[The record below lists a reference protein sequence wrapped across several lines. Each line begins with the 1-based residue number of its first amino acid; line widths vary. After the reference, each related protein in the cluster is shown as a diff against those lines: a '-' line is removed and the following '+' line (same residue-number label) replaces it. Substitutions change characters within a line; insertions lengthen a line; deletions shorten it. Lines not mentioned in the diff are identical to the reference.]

1 MRTGRSALLRPADWP
16 RPVRRVLT
24 GIGVIVIVLAV
35 TITGYRTLK
44 PAETVSLATRPL
56 ASPEPIKSIQYGE
69 LRNAPLIVDGQL
81 RIYAEQRR
89 VFADTPVTAIR
100 VMTPH
105 WAYRRWPAEVVGV
118 TTVEKSKTGG
128 TFSVV
133 VTKWSDGVVVALDA
147 ETGQSLWQTRIDP
160 VPGETYEG
168 RRTGATTV
176 YNPDGLLLTSA
187 SVDQRPI
194 LVITGKDQ
202 AEAVDPWTGTNRWTK
217 TFTEAAGCHDTQWT
231 GTTTYLVKDTCA
243 APAVLDVYDAA
254 TGIAL
259 TQWRPAGA
267 SLGAANVA
275 NWYLNPTS
283 CVIGR
288 SECAL
293 FEAAPTG
300 DVVGFTAADDG
311 LGAITPTYYSAAPD
325 GTVAAIPFA
334 AKDSIIAIGG
344 TLVEQVVNDYVWALA
359 RTDGHQLW
367 RSEVAGRLIAAD
379 AGNVYLINDQ
389 YQLLV
394 LNMQSGAVTSSTE
407 LRIRPDDRWSFTHT
421 YLHDGYL
428 AVERLGS
435 GKPSDVDD
443 RYYFSSTPV
452 VIVGVGD

>member
-1 MRTGRSALLRPADWP
+1 MRTGRSARWRPAAWP
-16 RPVRRVLT
+16 RSVRRLLT
-24 GIGVIVIVLAV
+24 GLGVILIVLAV

-44 PAETVSLATRPL
+44 PAETVSIATNPL

-69 LRNAPLIVDGQL
+69 LHDAPLIVDGQL

-133 VTKWSDGVVVALDA
+133 ITKWSDGVVVALDA
-147 ETGQSLWQTRIDP
+147 QTGISIWQTRIDP
-160 VPGETYEG
+160 VPGETYQG
-168 RRTGATTV
+168 RRTGASTV
-176 YNPDGLLLTSA
+176 YNPDGLLLSA
-187 SVDQRPI
+187 ASGDQRPI

-217 TFTEAAGCHDTQWT
+217 TFTDKADCHDTQWT
-231 GTTTYLVKDTCA
+231 GQTTYLVKDTCA
-243 APAVLDVYDAA
+243 APAVLDIYDAA

-267 SLGAANVA
+267 SLGPANVA
-275 NWYLNPTS
+275 NWYLKPTS
-283 CVIGR
+283 CVIGH

-300 DVVGFTAADDG
+300 EAVGFTAADEG
-311 LGAITPTYYSAAPD
+311 LGKITPSYYEAAAD
-325 GTVAAIPFA
+325 GTITAIPFA
-334 AKDSIIAIGG
+334 NKDNIIAIGD
-344 TLVEQVVNDYVWALA
+344 TLVEQVFTDYIWAIS

-367 RSEVAGRLIAAD
+367 RSEVAGQLIAAD

-407 LRIRPDDRWSFTHT
+407 LRIRPDDRWLFTNT

-435 GKPSDVDD
+435 GKTSDVDD
-443 RYYFSSTPV
+443 RYYFSDTPV
-452 VIVGVGD
+452 VIVGVGA